1 MKYEIVEL
9 KQNRVFKGK
18 VIYNINFLDEQI
30 EANKRNIRK
39 EMMKRKNEIIDRIG
53 EYQTVVYNRMVYQE
67 YGKIIHYDYF
77 VGYETEN
84 KNENIEKF
92 DFKCYNLII

>member
-1 MKYEIVEL
+1 MEYEIVEL

-39 EMMKRKNEIIDRIG
+39 EMMKK
-53 EYQTVVYNRMVYQE
+53 
-67 YGKIIHYDYF
+67 K
-77 VGYETEN
+77 
-84 KNENIEKF
+84 
-92 DFKCYNLII
+92 

>member
-30 EANKRNIRK
+30 EANKRNIKIKSILKLRK
-39 EMMKRKNEIIDRIG
+39 RTKRR
-53 EYQTVVYNRMVYQE
+53 T
-67 YGKIIHYDYF
+67 F
-77 VGYETEN
+77 
-84 KNENIEKF
+84 
-92 DFKCYNLII
+92 

>member
-1 MKYEIVEL
+1 MEYEIVEL

-39 EMMKRKNEIIDRIG
+39 ETMKRKNEIIDRIG
-53 EYQTVVYNRMVYQE
+53 EYQTVVYNRMV
-67 YGKIIHYDYF
+67 
-77 VGYETEN
+77 
-84 KNENIEKF
+84 
-92 DFKCYNLII
+92 

>member
-39 EMMKRKNEIIDRIG
+39 EMIK
-53 EYQTVVYNRMVYQE
+53 
-67 YGKIIHYDYF
+67 
-77 VGYETEN
+77 
-84 KNENIEKF
+84 
-92 DFKCYNLII
+92 

>member
-9 KQNRVFKGK
+9 KQNIVFKGK

-39 EMMKRKNEIIDRIG
+39 EMIK
-53 EYQTVVYNRMVYQE
+53 
-67 YGKIIHYDYF
+67 
-77 VGYETEN
+77 
-84 KNENIEKF
+84 
-92 DFKCYNLII
+92 

>member
-53 EYQTVVYNRMVYQE
+53 EYQTVVYNRMV
-67 YGKIIHYDYF
+67 
-77 VGYETEN
+77 
-84 KNENIEKF
+84 
-92 DFKCYNLII
+92 

>member
-1 MKYEIVEL
+1 MEYEIVEL

-53 EYQTVVYNRMVYQE
+53 EYQTVVYNRMV
-67 YGKIIHYDYF
+67 
-77 VGYETEN
+77 
-84 KNENIEKF
+84 
-92 DFKCYNLII
+92 

>member
-1 MKYEIVEL
+1 MEYEIVEL

-39 EMMKRKNEIIDRIG
+39 E
-53 EYQTVVYNRMVYQE
+53 TL
-67 YGKIIHYDYF
+67 
-77 VGYETEN
+77 
-84 KNENIEKF
+84 EK
-92 DFKCYNLII
+92 K